1 MGGRMQAKKH
11 LETTKA
17 ASALIKQYYESQ
29 RRKQDTEG
37 QPVAWCCVGVPKPL
51 LQALDILAFHPE
63 QYATVC
69 ASRDASARFIKLA
82 ETAGFAKEL
91 CGYARVNLGFIM
103 EGLPK
108 NAPMGGMPRPDFL
121 LITSIVCDTR
131 IKWFELMAEMLGV
144 PIYLLEV
151 PQMPPSGRCGPAGDD
166 IATENAGIQVGR
178 EDAPHLEAYAMAQY
192 QGLIEFL
199 EKQTGRTL
207 DAQKLFEIQQA
218 SKRVGKLRREINEYR
233 KRIPTPMG
241 AGDAFTA
248 MFPGMYMPGTKEAD
262 DFYERLRAEVKERI
276 ESKIGIVNPER
287 FRLAWSGIPF
297 WYNMGL
303 INYFEEKGG
312 VVVIDTQY
320 GSASTTINTLSRQ
333 PKKWGMN
340 GMVAS
345 VVRAVVDYNID
356 GVILS
361 YTPTCRALY
370 INQMEIKNTLEEE
383 LGAPSLLLE
392 SDMVDPSSFNEGQI
406 MTRIDAFIE
415 LVSEKAKARDW
426 APEPVVNASSD

>member
-1 MGGRMQAKKH
+1 MGTRMHAKKH

-17 ASALIKQYYESQ
+17 ASALIKSYYEEQ
-29 RRKQDTEG
+29 RRKQNAEG
-37 QPVAWCCVGVPKPL
+37 QPVAWCCVGIPKQL
-51 LQALDILAFHPE
+51 LQALDILAFYPE

-69 ASRDASARFIKLA
+69 ASRDGSERFIKPA
-82 ETAGFAKEL
+82 EAAGFAKEL

-108 NAPMGGMPRPDFL
+108 DAPMGGMPRPDFL

-131 IKWFELMAEMLGV
+131 IKWFELMAKMLGV

-151 PQMPPSGRCGPAGDD
+151 PQMPPAGRNGPDGAH

-192 QGLIEFL
+192 QGLVEFL
-199 EKQTGRTL
+199 ERQTGRKL
-207 DAQKLFEIQQA
+207 DAQRLYEIQKA
-218 SKRVGKLRREINEYR
+218 SRKVGRLRREINEYR
-233 KRIPTPMG
+233 KHIPTPMG

-248 MFPGMYMPGTKEAD
+248 MFPGMYMPGTREAD
-262 DFYERLRAEVKERI
+262 EFYEKLRAEVKQRI
-276 ESKIGIVNPER
+276 ENNVGIVNPER

-303 INYFEEKGG
+303 INCFEEKGG

-320 GSASTTINTLSRQ
+320 GSASTTINETTRQ
-333 PKKWGMN
+333 PRRWGMN
-340 GMVAS
+340 GMIGS

-383 LGAPSLLLE
+383 LRVPSLLLE
-392 SDMVDPSSFNEGQI
+392 SDMVDPSSFNEGQT

-415 LVSEKAKARDW
+415 LVAEKAKNRDW
-426 APEPVVNASSD
+426 SV

>member
-1 MGGRMQAKKH
+1 MGERGGKMHATKH
-11 LETTKA
+11 LETTKSV
-17 ASALIKQYYESQ
+17 SAMIKKYYAEQ
-29 RRKQDTEG
+29 REKQSKEG
-37 QPVAWCCVGVPKPL
+37 QPVAWCCVAVPKQI
-51 LQALDILAFHPE
+51 LQALDILAFYPE

-69 ASRDASARFIKLA
+69 ASRDASVRFIKPA

-91 CGYARVNLGFIM
+91 CGYARVNLGFVM

-108 NAPMGGMPRPDFL
+108 DAPMGGMPRPDFL

-151 PQMPPSGRCGPAGDD
+151 PQMPPAGRAGPVGSNVP
-166 IATENAGIQVGR
+166 TEQAGIQVGR
-178 EDAPHLEAYAMAQY
+178 EDAPHLEAYAMSQY

-199 EKQTGRTL
+199 EKQTGRTI
-207 DAQKLFEIQQA
+207 DSQKLFEAQRA

-233 KRIPTPMG
+233 KHIPTPMG

-262 DFYERLRAEVKERI
+262 EFYEKLRAEVKQRI
-276 ESKIGIVNPER
+276 DNRIGIVNPER

-320 GSASTTINTLSRQ
+320 GSAATTINEVTRQ
-333 PKKWGMN
+333 PGRWGMN

-370 INQMEIKNTLEEE
+370 INQLEIKNTLEEE
-383 LGAPSLLLE
+383 LGVPSLLLE
-392 SDMVDPSSFNEGQI
+392 SDMVDPSSFNEGQT

-415 LVSEKAKARDW
+415 LIAEKAKHRDW
-426 APEPVVNASSD
+426 KT

>member
-1 MGGRMQAKKH
+1 MGGRMSAKKH

-17 ASALIKQYYESQ
+17 ASAIIKRYYADQ
-29 RRKQDTEG
+29 REKRGREG
-37 QPVAWCCVGVPKPL
+37 QPVAWCCVGVPKQL
-51 LQALDILAFHPE
+51 LQALDILAFYPE

-69 ASRDASARFIKLA
+69 ASREASERFIKPA

-103 EGLPK
+103 EGLPED
-108 NAPMGGMPRPDFL
+108 APMGGMPRPDFL
-121 LITSIVCDTR
+121 LITSIICDTR
-131 IKWFELMAEMLGV
+131 VKWFELMADMLGV
-144 PIYLLEV
+144 PVYLMEV
-151 PQMPPSGRCGPAGDD
+151 PQMPPAGRSGPAGNKV
-166 IATENAGIQVGR
+166 ATEYAGIQVGR
-178 EDAPHLEAYAMAQY
+178 DDAPHLEAYAMSQY
-192 QGLIEFL
+192 QGLVEFL
-199 EKQTGRTL
+199 EGQTGRKL
-207 DAQKLFEIQQA
+207 DPQKLFEIQQA

-233 KRIPTPMG
+233 KHIPTPMG

-262 DFYERLRAEVKERI
+262 EFYEKLRDEVKQRI
-276 ESKIGIVNPER
+276 DSRTGIVNPER

-297 WYNMGL
+297 WYNLGL

-320 GSASTTINTLSRQ
+320 GSASMTINETTRQ
-333 PKKWGMN
+333 PGRWGMN

-345 VVRAVVDYNID
+345 VVRAVVDYHID

-370 INQMEIKNTLEEE
+370 INQLEIKNTLEEE
-383 LGAPSLLLE
+383 LGVPSLLLE

-415 LVSEKAKARDW
+415 LVSEKAEHRDW
-426 APEPVVNASSD
+426 LP

>member
-1 MGGRMQAKKH
+1 MGSRMHAKKH

-17 ASALIKQYYESQ
+17 ASALIKSYYEDQ
-29 RRKQDTEG
+29 RRKQNMEG
-37 QPVAWCCVGVPKPL
+37 QPVAWCCVGIPKQL
-51 LQALDILAFHPE
+51 LQALDILAFYPE

-69 ASRDASARFIKLA
+69 ASRDASSRFIKPA
-82 ETAGFAKEL
+82 EAAGFAKEL

-103 EGLPK
+103 EGLPED
-108 NAPMGGMPRPDFL
+108 APMGGMPRPDFL

-131 IKWFELMAEMLGV
+131 IKWFELMADMLGV
-144 PIYLLEV
+144 PVYLMEV
-151 PQMPPSGRCGPAGDD
+151 PQMPPAGRNGADGST

-178 EDAPHLEAYAMAQY
+178 EDAPHLEAYVMAQY
-192 QGLIEFL
+192 QGLVEFL
-199 EKQTGRTL
+199 EKQTGRSL
-207 DAQKLFEIQQA
+207 DPQKLFEIQQA
-218 SKRVGKLRREINEYR
+218 SRRVGKLRREINEYR
-233 KRIPTPMG
+233 KHIPTPMG

-262 DFYERLRAEVKERI
+262 AFYEQLRAEVKQRI
-276 ESKIGIVNPER
+276 ETKTGIVDPER

-320 GSASTTINTLSRQ
+320 GSAASTINTATRQ
-333 PKKWGMN
+333 PQRWGMN
-340 GMVAS
+340 GMVGS
-345 VVRAVVDYNID
+345 VIRAVVDYNID

-370 INQMEIKNTLEEE
+370 INQMEIKNSLEEE
-383 LGAPSLLLE
+383 LGVPALLLE
-392 SDMVDPSSFNEGQI
+392 SDMVDPSSFNEGQTI
-406 MTRIDAFIE
+406 TRIDAFIE
-415 LVSEKAKARDW
+415 LVSEKAKSRNW
-426 APEPVVNASSD
+426 A